1 MKKPIVGQVLYSLNI
16 GNAARKC
23 EQKLTPMVVTRVG
36 RKRFYCAPQ
45 EYPGQRETAFFLDDW
60 SHDNRGYCQD
70 HQLYETEQDWLDSK
84 ERGDLTKFISKSFE
98 YGHNPMGVSLE
109 NLRAI
114 RAIIEQAGKAE
125 GRQG

>member
-16 GNAARKC
+16 GNAARRC

-36 RKRFYCAPQ
+36 RKRFYCVPQ
-45 EYPGQRETAFFLDDW
+45 EFPWHREIAFFLADW
-60 SHDNRGYCQD
+60 SHDAGGYFPD
-70 HQLYETEQDWLDSK
+70 YQLYETEQDWLDSK
-84 ERGDLTKFISKSFE
+84 ERSDLAKFISKSFE
-98 YGHNPMGVSLE
+98 YGRNTMGVSLE

-125 GRQG
+125 GSRK